1 MNQAEPEPQIIQ
13 IEAEAAVDDVAQVV
27 PQIEEELRQNQP
39 VQENFDEQ
47 VDEDDERLIDQLMAT
62 AHEHDEEDEIKRET
76 I

>member
-1 MNQAEPEPQIIQ
+1 MNQAEPEPQVIQ

>member
-1 MNQAEPEPQIIQ
+1 MNQAEPEPQVIQ

-62 AHEHDEEDEIKRET
+62 AHEHDKEDEIKRGS

>member
-1 MNQAEPEPQIIQ
+1 MNQAEPEPQVIQ
-13 IEAEAAVDDVAQVV
+13 IEAEAAVDDVAQDA

-62 AHEHDEEDEIKRET
+62 AHEHDKEDEIKRET